1 MESAGAKAPHPAAP
15 QESPAVAVAPQKAQW
30 YDEAA
35 VVVMN
40 HDTYIDTQYIYIYIY
55 FCIIWEMR
63 YTWDINEMRY
73 FLDEINEKIS
83 MNYTYITCIWFRH
96 IQNQSSLNGVLSI
109 NHSCWTKTLICNAW
123 RWGSEPADHID
134 CISHNIFG
142 HIANQSRPKST
153 IVLDNEIEWGRMR

>member
-1 MESAGAKAPHPAAP
+1 MESAGAPRLRTQPHRRNLRPLPWRLRKLSAH
-15 QESPAVAVAPQKAQW
+15 Q
-30 YDEAA
+30 AA

-40 HDTYIDTQYIYIYIY
+40 HDTYIYIYLFIYLFMYNMRDEIY
-55 FCIIWEMR
+55 MR
-63 YTWDINEMRY
+63 YINEMRY
-73 FLDEINEKIS
+73 FLDEINKKIS

-142 HIANQSRPKST
+142 HIANQSSPKST
-153 IVLDNEIEWGRMR
+153 IVLDNGIEWDRMR